1 MVVGC
6 RSRTSV
12 LGTGHLEIGSSLI
25 SFQPKATDLGV
36 VLDSGL
42 TMCDHISSVCHS
54 AHLELRGISSIH
66 PFLPV
71 EEAVELARSRILSR
85 FD

>member
-1 MVVGC
+1 MG
-6 RSRTSV
+6 SWSWTGV
-12 LGTGHLEIGSSLI
+12 LGTEHLEIGSSLI
-25 SFQPKATDLGV
+25 SFQLNAKDLGV

-54 AHLELRGISSIH
+54 AHLELRRISSIH

-71 EEAVELARSRILSR
+71 EEAAELARSRILSR